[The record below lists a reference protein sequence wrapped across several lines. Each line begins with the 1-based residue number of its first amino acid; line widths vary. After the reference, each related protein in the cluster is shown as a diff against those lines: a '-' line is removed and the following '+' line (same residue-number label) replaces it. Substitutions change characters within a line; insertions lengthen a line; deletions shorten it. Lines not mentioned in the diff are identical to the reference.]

1 MISLIICS
9 TQSDLSKSL
18 KENIRSSICSKYE
31 IVHIDNSQRRYNI
44 FEAYNIGVERSSGE
58 YLCFM
63 HEDIVFRRQGWGKI
77 IEQTLS
83 HNEVGALGVAG
94 GHVVL
99 DQLDWRFY
107 GFLDVCL
114 IQGNTSVEPNPI
126 YYRSSHARSND
137 YKGLRH
143 VAVIDGVWMCMRK
156 ELFNIIRFDEQTF
169 HDFHLYDS
177 DICMQIN
184 KQGYGVYVTHD
195 VLLEHRSEGTFSEG
209 YQHSLNL
216 FFKKWGDSLP
226 FIRGLVLSKEE
237 ISKKLPKARQ
247 LFAERLKRDAI
258 AIGIRK
264 LIQQRRSG
272 VPSRSFTEEEKEVMD
287 ISSFIARKAII
298 KDKLVST
305 RVAWKYTL
313 EYLRYPFVRHR
324 GKLLS
329 KFFWYRFIKR

>member
-9 TQSDLSKSL
+9 THSDLPQSL
-18 KENIRSSICSKYE
+18 KENIGNTIGADYE
-31 IVHIDNSQRRYNI
+31 IIHIDNSQRKYNI
-44 FEAYNIGVERSSGE
+44 FEAYNLGVERACGQ

-63 HEDIVFRRQGWGKI
+63 HEDLIFRRKGWGEV
-77 IEQTLS
+77 IERVLS
-83 HNEVGALGVAG
+83 RKEVGALGVAG
-94 GHVVL
+94 GHVVFN
-99 DQLDWRFY
+99 QLDWRFY
-107 GFLDVCL
+107 GFGDVYL
-114 IQGNTSVEPNPI
+114 IQGNTSVEPHPI
-126 YYRSSHARSND
+126 YYHSSHTRSNNH
-137 YKGLRH
+137 KGLRH

-195 VLLEHRSEGTFSEG
+195 VLLEHRSEGTFSEDF
-209 YQHSLNL
+209 QHSLNL

-237 ISKKLPKARQ
+237 IAKKLPKARQ
-247 LFAERLKRDAI
+247 QFAERLKCDAI

-298 KDKLVST
+298 KDKSVST
-305 RVAWKYTL
+305 RVVWKYTL
-313 EYLRYPFVRHR
+313 EYLRYPFVRHK